1 MIQNEAVA
9 RPYANAI
16 FELAQGDG
24 NFDAW
29 TSLLMT
35 AGQVVSSEEL
45 TRLLDSPRVDSDR
58 VVEMIADICRQDSQ
72 AASLLSGQGRN
83 LLRLLAENHRLTA
96 IPAIAAVFEK
106 LRAEVENTLDV
117 TLTAATQVDEAQQA
131 TMAAALKKRFGRD
144 VRLHFVLDETLLGGA
159 RLQAEDH
166 VIDGSVRT
174 RLEKL
179 ASALVH

>member
-1 MIQNEAVA
+1 M
-9 RPYANAI
+9 
-16 FELAQGDG
+16 
-24 NFDAW
+24 
-29 TSLLMT
+29 
-35 AGQVVSSEEL
+35 
-45 TRLLDSPRVDSDR
+45 
-58 VVEMIADICRQDSQ
+58 
-72 AASLLSGQGRN
+72 
-83 LLRLLAENHRLTA
+83 RLLAENHRLTA

-131 TMAAALKKRFGRD
+131 KMAAALKTRFGRD
-144 VRLHFVLDETLLGGA
+144 IRLHFVLDETLLGGA

>member
-1 MIQNEAVA
+1 VIQNEAVA

-29 TSLLMT
+29 TSLLTT
-35 AGQVVSSEEL
+35 AGQVVSSEDL
-45 TRLLDSPRVDSDR
+45 TRLLDSPRVDRDR
-58 VVEMIADICRQDSQ
+58 VVEMIADICTQDSQ
-72 AASLLSGQGRN
+72 AESLLNGQGRN